1 MNDQIEM
8 FPDFE
13 NEWEKEWHDMPEFL
27 QENQEPVQQII
38 ISFQNYHQVKE
49 FGKLLDQNVTQHIAQ
64 WFLLLGFLHRALHLF
79 QFESIQGFVLSVC
92 LAILQQT

>member
-13 NEWEKEWHDMPEFL
+13 NEWEKEWHDMPEFV

-49 FGKLLDQNVTQHIAQ
+49 FGKLLDQNVTPNTKSL
-64 WFLLLGFLHRALHLF
+64 WYPKRETLPPKFFLYIDEEDNETILF
-79 QFESIQGFVLSVC
+79 I
-92 LAILQQT
+92 